1 MLVPTTCERR
11 PGDLRALFFRNLA
24 KVEEGAAIDGVC
36 KVPVAQNAL
45 EDLCQFEV
53 VGPLGEGA
61 SGTLSGP
68 TRPRGPV
75 PVRSRRP
82 ARREGVQHSIGS
94 VLGDSAWEIALK
106 ETREV
111 KLILTRSKSSAR

>member
-53 VGPLGEGA
+53 VGPLGERA
-61 SGTLSGP
+61 SSTVSAVCSAIVPGKLLSK
-68 TRPRGPV
+68 
-75 PVRSRRP
+75 RP
-82 ARREGVQHSIGS
+82 AR
-94 VLGDSAWEIALK
+94 
-106 ETREV
+106 
-111 KLILTRSKSSAR
+111 